1 MFENKTILITGGAG
15 FIGSNLALY
24 FQEHY
29 PSAKVVVFDR
39 FRDDQR
45 FENGNLLSLGH
56 FKNLEGFKGEIIGGD
71 INYDLELLKD
81 FKFDYIFHQAAIS
94 DTTASNQLKI
104 VQTNINAFKGILKL
118 AKESNAKVIYASS
131 GSVYGNLPA
140 PQQVGKE
147 HPLNIYGFSKLAMD
161 NLALTQD
168 EVVAVGL
175 RYFNVYGEREFFKGK
190 TASMILQ
197 FGLQLLRGE
206 NPRLF
211 EGSEKIKRDFIYV
224 QDVIQANLLACKAK
238 KSGVY
243 NVGTGKA
250 RSFKEIVDILC
261 QELNLSP
268 VYEYIPNPYTKQY
281 QYFTQADI
289 SSTIKEL
296 GYQPK
301 YSLEEG
307 IKATLP
313 YIKKIFEEEF

>member
-1 MFENKTILITGGAG
+1 
-15 FIGSNLALY
+15 NLAL
-24 FQEHY
+24 
-29 PSAKVVVFDR
+29 A
-39 FRDDQR
+39 
-45 FENGNLLSLGH
+45 
-56 FKNLEGFKGEIIGGD
+56 
-71 INYDLELLKD
+71 
-81 FKFDYIFHQAAIS
+81 
-94 DTTASNQLKI
+94 
-104 VQTNINAFKGILKL
+104 
-118 AKESNAKVIYASS
+118 
-131 GSVYGNLPA
+131 
-140 PQQVGKE
+140 
-147 HPLNIYGFSKLAMD
+147 
-161 NLALTQD
+161 QD

-206 NPRLF
+206 NPKLF